1 LLIRFTPVFLQTH
14 THLTATHHNTLRHTA
29 THCNTLQHTVTL
41 PLRVAFAHGTTH
53 PQSYKH
59 TPTSLQHAATHCNTL
74 QHTATHC
81 NTPLTRHVCSLDVP
95 PPHSKHTHRLTAQGV
110 YCSVLQCVAVCC
122 SVWQCV
128 AACCGV
134 LQVSN
139 LPQTHASSILQQ
151 WHCTLTLHESLRR
164 RDILQHTATHCSTLQ
179 HTATHC
185 NTLQHTA
192 TRCNTLRRTKHLA
205 ARALRPHTP

>member
-1 LLIRFTPVFLQTH
+1 MGRLTPNPINTH
-14 THLTATHHNTLRHTA
+14 PP
-29 THCNTLQHTVTL
+29 HCSTLQHT
-41 PLRVAFAHGTTH
+41 AI
-53 PQSYKH
+53 
-59 TPTSLQHAATHCNTL
+59 HCNTL
-74 QHTATHC
+74 QHTATHPSRVTC
-81 NTPLTRHVCSLDVP
+81 AHWMLP

-110 YCSVLQCVAVCC
+110 YCCVLQCVAVCC